1 MRGGMKQVSERTPC
15 VERIVAKALHDP
27 FYASVVHHF
36 GAAQL
41 RNAGFFDDG
50 SPVGHD
56 MTLDVEDRLLVTP
69 LAKIR
74 KAMQRLGDVRAP
86 RYAILV
92 TSGAFCPIHKGH
104 LQMMESA
111 RREAERHGWNVVGGF
126 VAPDHDGYVS
136 VKCGRETLSAPKRV
150 CLAQVA
156 TEESEWLAV
165 DPWAAL
171 YVDRAV
177 NFTDIVRR
185 LSRYLQ
191 YHLQVAIE
199 VIFVCGADN
208 SGFRK
213 AFVERG
219 HLIVVPRVGAEVS
232 CELSSDP
239 ATSDRIIIAQDH
251 LPNQIASRTVR
262 QGRWGDLS
270 PKVCEEF
277 RRFAE
282 RDNPEA
288 VTIFVRDEGE
298 WSILPWKR
306 RVGDSINVAQRAF
319 AEHLKEI
326 LAKSFRA
333 GFSPGSLEIT
343 PILLAD
349 QGKMVGTMIDGLAI
363 PTISLDACI
372 QGHYTIASS
381 RQFEVTS
388 GERCEGIFHRPGE
401 AELERQIELIPSGSY
416 VLMDDDIAT
425 GATIRALSA
434 LLPPRIMIQGVLSA
448 QEIYTKESLR
458 TVECSSSSR
467 LVDAVDLRD
476 FLVGSHEGRLVV
488 RLPNGTIARAP
499 YVRPYVQNSRRMSL
513 PPDEELEFSRAVWE
527 LNRQFFEC
535 LPVTL
540 VIGDCPASF
549 RNLALSIGFSTT
561 TTMSEFCEWHV
572 EQLGASPRSTGE
584 GRQLSEP

>member
-1 MRGGMKQVSERTPC
+1 MTQLSERTPC

-27 FYASVVHHF
+27 FYATVVGHF
-36 GAAQL
+36 GAEQL
-41 RNAGFFDDG
+41 PDAGFFDDG

-56 MTLDVEDRLLVTP
+56 MTLDVDDRLLVTP

-74 KAMQRLGDVRAP
+74 KAMQRLGAVRAP

-111 RREAERHGWNVVGGF
+111 RREAERRGWNVVGGF

-136 VKCGRETLSAPKRV
+136 VKCGQETLSASKRV
-150 CLAQVA
+150 YLAQVA

-191 YHLQVAIE
+191 YHVGVGIE
-199 VIFVCGADN
+199 VMFVCGADN

-219 HLIVVPRVGAEVS
+219 HLIVVPRVGAEIS
-232 CELSSDP
+232 CEVSSDP
-239 ATSDRIIIAQDH
+239 ATSDRILIAQDH

-262 QGRWGDLS
+262 QGRWDDLP

-277 RRFAE
+277 QRFAE
-282 RDNPEA
+282 RDDPEA
-288 VTIFVRDEGE
+288 ARIFVRDEGE
-298 WSILPWKR
+298 WSTLPWKEQ
-306 RVGDSINVAQRAF
+306 VGDSLNVARSAF
-319 AEHLKEI
+319 SVHLKET

-333 GFSPGSLEIT
+333 GFPRSSVEIT
-343 PILLAD
+343 SIPLAD
-349 QGKMVGTMIDGLAI
+349 QSKMVGTMIDGLAI

-372 QGHYTIASS
+372 DGDYTIASS

-401 AELERQIELIPSGSY
+401 AELERQIAQIPAGSY

-425 GATIRALSA
+425 GATIRALRA
-434 LLPPRIMIQGVLSA
+434 VLPPRITIQGVLSA
-448 QEIYTKESLR
+448 QEVYTKESLR
-458 TVECSSSSR
+458 TVECASSSQ

-476 FLVGSHEGRLVV
+476 FLVGSREGGLVV

-499 YVRPYVQNSRRMSL
+499 YLLPYVQNSRRMSL
-513 PPDEELEFSRAVWE
+513 PPEEELEFSVAVWE

-540 VIGDCPASF
+540 VVGDCPAAF
-549 RNLALSIGFSTT
+549 RNLALSLGFSTST
-561 TTMSEFCEWHV
+561 AMSEFCEWHV
-572 EQLGASPRSTGE
+572 EQLGGSSRPTREGSP
-584 GRQLSEP
+584 LSEP